1 MDRDAR
7 LLELL
12 EQDPEAG
19 LAALMERYG
28 GAVRAAA
35 ARRLSNEEDV
45 RECVNDVFAQAY
57 FQRARFDAAKGS
69 LKTWLCTI
77 ARRRAIDRARAA
89 RRQPAHPLPQ
99 DLPADEAFG
108 PDARLDVENALA
120 RLPKEEADL
129 LRMRAAGLTVRE
141 IARALDEPYE
151 RVKKRQQ
158 RSLAKL
164 RKLLLAGLALALAA
178 LLAACGYLLLRYF
191 GVLPGY
197 GVNTRADAPFHTL
210 AAPAEGADRMVC
222 LRIEDALWWQDGLV
236 LDVRLQKGPDAA
248 DRVVTL
254 PDGGGEYTILWQ
266 TSLLGELTLRW
277 GEGERIYGL
286 AVTDAARSTG
296 DCLVME
302 LVFTGLPA
310 PERGNGPVEAVLN
323 CGELEIP
330 FTLAAAGETSPEE
343 YAYALGDLGGV
354 LAIPSRS
361 EQGLAVELYPLN
373 GETFSVEPWMTRS
386 SFMDPAPGAVTLTGA
401 DGAVHQGTP
410 AGYNPYGI
418 SLYSRWEFGDLPA
431 GEYTLSLP
439 YLLVSAPLPE
449 EFVLPLPQGDGRVL
463 QAPGG
468 SLTAHVSREPGRLAA
483 DEQEPGAEA
492 FYITFDAAPLRQ
504 DLTLAGVWMEAETD
518 GLPAPTANGLLT
530 SCAAL
535 PDESGAW
542 AGLGLQA
549 SPDAV
554 QSGLRLAPGV
564 RGRITW
570 KWAWTVELALRAP

>member
-1 MDRDAR
+1 MNTDER

-35 ARRLSNEEDV
+35 ARRLSNEEDL
-45 RECVNDVFAQAY
+45 RECVNDVFAQFY

-69 LKTWLCTI
+69 LKNWLCTL
-77 ARRRAIDRARAA
+77 AVRRAADRRRAEL
-89 RRQPAHPLPQ
+89 RRQAECLPET
-99 DLPADEAFG
+99 LPAAEAFD
-108 PDARLDVENALA
+108 PDERLDVENALS
-120 RLPKEEADL
+120 RLPEEEAAL
-129 LRMRAAGLTVRE
+129 LRMRGAGLTVAQ

-151 RVKKRQQ
+151 TVKKRQQ

-164 RKLLLAGLALALAA
+164 RKLLLTGLVLALAA

-210 AAPAEGADRMVC
+210 AAPAEGADQMAS
-222 LRIEDALWWQDGLV
+222 LKIKDALWWQDGLV
-236 LDVRLQKGPDAA
+236 LDVQLQKGPAAA

-254 PDGGGEYTILWQ
+254 PDGGEYTILWQ
-266 TSLLGELTLRW
+266 TDLVGELTLRW
-277 GEGERIYGL
+277 GEQEEIYGMV
-286 AVTDAARSTG
+286 VTDAARSTD
-296 DCLVME
+296 DCLEME

-310 PERGNGPVEAVLN
+310 PQLGNEPVEAVLN

-330 FTLAAAGETSPEE
+330 FTLAAAGETPPEE
-343 YAYALGDLGGV
+343 YAYALGELGGV

-361 EQGLAVELYPLN
+361 ERGLAVELYPLN
-373 GETFSVEPWMTRS
+373 GEIFSVEPWMTRG

-401 DGAVHQGTP
+401 DGSVHQGTP
-410 AGYNPYGI
+410 TGFNPYGT
-418 SLYSRWEFGDLPA
+418 SLYSRWEFGDLPP
-431 GEYTLSLP
+431 GNYTLSLP

-449 EFVLPLPQGDGRVL
+449 EFVLPLPEGDGLVL

-492 FYITFDAAPLRQ
+492 FYITFDAAPLRE
-504 DLTLAGVWMEAETD
+504 DLTLAGVWMEAEMD
-518 GLPAPTANGLLT
+518 GLPDPTANGLLT

-535 PDESGAW
+535 PDGSGAW
-542 AGLGLQA
+542 AGLGLQV
-549 SPDAV
+549 SPDV
-554 QSGLRLAPGV
+554 MKQGCRLAPGV
-564 RGRITW
+564 RGCITW
-570 KWAWTVELALRAP
+570 KWAWPVELTLRVP

>member
-1 MDRDAR
+1 MSADER

-45 RECVNDVFAQAY
+45 RECANDVFAQFY

-69 LKTWLCTI
+69 LKNWLCTL
-77 ARRRAIDRARAA
+77 AARRAADRRRALL
-89 RRQPAHPLPQ
+89 RRQADPLPEA
-99 DLPADEAFG
+99 LPAAGAPDPDE
-108 PDARLDVENALA
+108 RLDVENALA
-120 RLPKEEADL
+120 RLPKEEAAL
-129 LRMRAAGLTVRE
+129 LRMRAAGLTVRQ

-151 RVKKRQQ
+151 TVKKRQQ

-164 RKLLLAGLALALAA
+164 RKLLLTGLVLALAA

-210 AAPAEGADRMVC
+210 AAPAEGEDRMAA
-222 LRIEDALWWQDGLV
+222 LRIEDALWWQGGLV
-236 LDVRLQKGPDAA
+236 LDVRLEKGPDAA

-254 PDGGGEYTILWQ
+254 PDGGEYTVLWQ
-266 TSLLGELTLRW
+266 TSLVGDLTLRW
-277 GEGERIYGL
+277 GEQEEMYGTV
-286 AVTDAARSTG
+286 VTDAARSTK
-296 DCLVME
+296 DCLAME

-310 PERGNGPVEAVLN
+310 PEQGKGPVEAVLC
-323 CGELEIP
+323 CGGLEIP
-330 FTLAAAGETSPEE
+330 FTLAAAGEASPEE
-343 YAYALGDLGGV
+343 YAYALGELGGV

-361 EQGLAVELYPLN
+361 GQGAAVELYPLN
-373 GETFSVEPWMTRS
+373 GEAFSVEPWMVLS

-401 DGAVHQGTP
+401 DGTVHEGTP
-410 AGYNPYGI
+410 AGFNPYGT
-418 SLYSRWEFGDLPA
+418 SLYSRWEFGSLPA

-449 EFVLPLPQGDGRVL
+449 TFVLPLPEGDGLVL
-463 QAPGG
+463 EAPGG
-468 SLTAHVSREPGRLAA
+468 SLTAHVSRQPGRLAA
-483 DEQEPGAEA
+483 AEPEPGAEA
-492 FYITFDAAPLRQ
+492 FYITFDAAPRRE
-504 DLTLAGVWMEAETD
+504 DLALAGVWLEAGTD
-518 GLPAPTANGLLT
+518 GLPEPTANGPWS
-530 SCAAL
+530 SCVTL

-542 AGLGLQA
+542 AGLGLQV
-549 SPDAV
+549 SPDV
-554 QSGLRLAPGV
+554 LKQGCRLAPGMQ
-564 RGRITW
+564 GRITW
-570 KWAWTVELALRAP
+570 KWAWPVELTVHLP

>member
-1 MDRDAR
+1 MSTDER

-19 LAALMERYG
+19 LAALMARYG

-57 FQRARFDAAKGS
+57 FQRARFDPAKGS
-69 LKTWLCTI
+69 LKNWLCTL
-77 ARRRAIDRARAA
+77 AARRAIDRARAGA
-89 RRQPAHPLPQ
+89 RRAAGPLPEA
-99 DLPADEAFG
+99 LPAAEGPD
-108 PDARLDVENALA
+108 PDARLDVQNALA
-120 RLPKEEADL
+120 RLPGEEARL
-129 LRMRAAGLTVRE
+129 LRMRAAGLTVAQ

-151 RVKKRQQ
+151 TVKKRQQ

-164 RKLLLAGLALALAA
+164 RKLLLAGLVLALAA

-210 AAPAEGADRMVC
+210 AAPAEGADRTVS

-236 LDVRLQKGPDAA
+236 LNVRLEKGPDAA

-254 PDGGGEYTILWQ
+254 PDGGEYTILWQ
-266 TSLLGELTLRW
+266 TDLLGELTLRW
-277 GEGERIYGL
+277 GEGEDIYGL
-286 AVTDAARSTG
+286 AVTDAARSTE

-310 PERGNGPVEAVLN
+310 PQLGSEPTEAVLN
-323 CGELEIP
+323 CGGLEVP

-354 LAIPSRS
+354 LAIPTRS
-361 EQGLAVELYPLN
+361 GQGLAVELYPLN
-373 GETFSVEPWMTRS
+373 GETFSVEPWMTRG

-401 DGAVHQGTP
+401 DGSVHEGTP
-410 AGYNPYGI
+410 AGFNPYGT
-418 SLYSRWEFGDLPA
+418 SLYSRWEFGDLPP
-431 GEYTLSLP
+431 GSYTLSLP

-449 EFVLPLPQGDGRVL
+449 EFVLPLPDGDGLVL

-468 SLTAHVSREPGRLAA
+468 SLTAHVSRQPGRLAA
-483 DEQEPGAEA
+483 AEQEPEAEA

-504 DLTLAGVWMEAETD
+504 DLTLAGVWMEAEMD
-518 GLPAPTANGLLT
+518 GLPDPTVNGLLT

-542 AGLGLQA
+542 AGLGLQV
-549 SPDAV
+549 SPDV
-554 QSGLRLAPGV
+554 LKQGCRLAPGV
-564 RGRITW
+564 RGCITW
-570 KWAWTVELALRAP
+570 KWAWPVELTLRAP

>member
-1 MDRDAR
+1 MSTDER

-57 FQRARFDAAKGS
+57 FQRARFDPAKGS
-69 LKTWLCTI
+69 LKNWLCTL
-77 ARRRAIDRARAA
+77 ATRRAIDRARAGA
-89 RRQPAHPLPQ
+89 RRAADPLPEA
-99 DLPADEAFG
+99 LPAAGAPD
-108 PDARLDVENALA
+108 PDARLDVQNALA
-120 RLPKEEADL
+120 RLPKEEAAL
-129 LRMRAAGLTVRE
+129 LRMRAAGLTVRQ

-151 RVKKRQQ
+151 TVKKRQQ

-164 RKLLLAGLALALAA
+164 RKLLLTGLVLALAA

-210 AAPAEGADRMVC
+210 AAPAEGEDRMAA
-222 LRIEDALWWQDGLV
+222 LRIEDALWWQGGLV
-236 LDVRLQKGPDAA
+236 LDVRLEKGPDAA

-254 PDGGGEYTILWQ
+254 PDGGEYTILWQ
-266 TSLLGELTLRW
+266 TDLLGELTLRW
-277 GEGERIYGL
+277 GEGEDIYGL
-286 AVTDAARSTG
+286 AVTDAARSTE

-310 PERGNGPVEAVLN
+310 PQLGSEPTEAVLN
-323 CGELEIP
+323 CGGLEIP
-330 FTLAAAGETSPEE
+330 FTLAAAGETSPEG

-354 LAIPSRS
+354 LAIPTRS
-361 EQGLAVELYPLN
+361 GQGLAVELYPLN
-373 GETFSVEPWMTRS
+373 GETFSVEPWMTRG

-401 DGAVHQGTP
+401 DGSVHEGTP
-410 AGYNPYGI
+410 AGFNPYGT
-418 SLYSRWEFGDLPA
+418 SLYSRWEFGDLPP
-431 GEYTLSLP
+431 GSYTLSLP

-449 EFVLPLPQGDGRVL
+449 GFVLPLPEGDGLVL
-463 QAPGG
+463 EAPGG
-468 SLTAHVSREPGRLAA
+468 SLTAHVSRQPGRLAA
-483 DEQEPGAEA
+483 AEQEPEAEA
-492 FYITFDAAPLRQ
+492 FYITFDAAPQRQ
-504 DLTLAGVWMEAETD
+504 DLTLAGVWMEAEMD
-518 GLPAPTANGLLT
+518 GLPDPTANGLLT

-542 AGLGLQA
+542 AGLGLQV
-549 SPDAV
+549 SPDV
-554 QSGLRLAPGV
+554 LKQGCRLAPGV
-564 RGRITW
+564 RGCITW
-570 KWAWTVELALRAP
+570 KWAWPVELTVHLP